1 MWRRVPR
8 AGWPVEPERM
18 KPDTRNALKAFLV
31 ELVVYAA
38 FVVAYVF
45 LVLHFL
51 SGLLLHLFEEQRHVY
66 AYTAVVLIAAQGF
79 VLEILT
85 RTLLGLVRRKG
96 GKE

>member
-1 MWRRVPR
+1 
-8 AGWPVEPERM
+8 M

-38 FVVAYVF
+38 FVVGYVF

-51 SGLLLHLFEEQRHVY
+51 SGLLLHLFQDDRQVY
-66 AYTAVVLIAAQGF
+66 AYTALVLIAAQGF

-96 GKE
+96 EKK

>member
-1 MWRRVPR
+1 
-8 AGWPVEPERM
+8 M
-18 KPDTRNALKAFLV
+18 KPDTRNAVKAFLV
-31 ELVVYAA
+31 ELIVYAA

-51 SGLLLHLFEEQRHVY
+51 SGLLLHLFQEERHIY
-66 AYTAVVLIAAQGF
+66 AYTALVLIAAQGF

-96 GKE
+96 DKK